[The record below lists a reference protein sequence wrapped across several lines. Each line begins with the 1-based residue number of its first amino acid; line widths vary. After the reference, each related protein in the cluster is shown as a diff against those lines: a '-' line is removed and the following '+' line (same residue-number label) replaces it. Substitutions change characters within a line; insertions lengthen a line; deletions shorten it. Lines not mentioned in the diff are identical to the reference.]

1 MVNLKA
7 IYGEKLFSRKG
18 YKREKFIPIIA
29 NVIVV
34 LITAYLIV
42 EVFRIRQDYAL
53 IKLLGL
59 IYLMSLIINPIITWP
74 FDRLNNRLFF
84 GKAVYSEIEHYF
96 CTLNTRLYNE
106 NDACYEDYLLEAAF
120 NESLDCKMRIL
131 AAMQYAKYVAF
142 ISIVP
147 KAERV
152 YYHAW
157 EQVVQKYTKKASDKE
172 PDYTAFIAANI
183 KKDGKEETL

>member
-1 MVNLKA
+1 MINLEA

-18 YKREKFIPIIA
+18 YKRTKFIPIIA
-29 NVIVV
+29 NGIVD

-42 EVFRIRQDYAL
+42 EIFRIRQDYAF
-53 IKLLGL
+53 IKILGL
-59 IYLMSLIINPIITWP
+59 LYLMALIINPIIIWP
-74 FDRLNNRLFF
+74 FDKLNNRLFF
-84 GKAVYSEIEHYF
+84 GQAVKSEVEHYLRTF
-96 CTLNTRLYNE
+96 NIGLYNE
-106 NDACYEDYLLEAAF
+106 NSACYDDYLLEAAF

-131 AAMQYAKYVAF
+131 AAMQYTKYVNL

-157 EQVVQKYTKKASDKE
+157 EQVVQNSPE
-172 PDYTAFIAANI
+172 H
-183 KKDGKEETL
+183 